1 MVTAAMELRRLGS
14 ASKPAVVVPNHMLE
28 QFSREWLQ
36 LYPTARI
43 LVADRERL
51 SRDRRK
57 EFVAR
62 AATGDWDGIVFTQ
75 SGFARIPLGSDLMTS
90 YLGEEIET
98 MRRVLAGSKDGKGLS
113 VKRLER
119 RIAQMEETYKKL
131 LAQHTKDD
139 GVRPRRRCLG
149 LLAPGAG
156 LPGTETAITAWP
168 WV

>member
-1 MVTAAMELRRLGS
+1 
-14 ASKPAVVVPNHMLE
+14 MLE

-51 SRDRRK
+51 SKDRRK

-75 SGFARIPLGSDLMTS
+75 SGFARIPLGADLMRD
-90 YLGEEIET
+90 YLAQEIET
-98 MRRVLAGSKDGKGLS
+98 ARGALAGSRDGKGLS

-119 RIAQMEETYKKL
+119 RIAQMEENYKRL
-131 LAQHTKDD
+131 LAEHTKDD
-139 GVRPRRRCLG
+139 GVRFEETGIDYLFCDEAHAYKNRRVDSSID
-149 LLAPGAG
+149 GAANTG
-156 LPGTETAITAWP
+156 S
-168 WV
+168 

>member
-1 MVTAAMELRRLGS
+1 
-14 ASKPAVVVPNHMLE
+14 MLE

-51 SRDRRK
+51 SKDRRT

-75 SGFARIPLGSDLMTS
+75 SGFARLPLGGELMRG

-98 MRRVLAGSKDGKGLS
+98 ARRALGASKDGKGLS

-119 RIAQMEETYKKL
+119 RIAQMEENYKRL
-131 LAQHTKDD
+131 LAEHTKDD
-139 GVRPRRRCLG
+139 GVRFEETGIDYLFVDSCRPRRYAERVGGRGERWLVEG
-149 LLAPGAG
+149 LWG
-156 LPGTETAITAWP
+156 LCFGREVGIIP
-168 WV
+168 VLS